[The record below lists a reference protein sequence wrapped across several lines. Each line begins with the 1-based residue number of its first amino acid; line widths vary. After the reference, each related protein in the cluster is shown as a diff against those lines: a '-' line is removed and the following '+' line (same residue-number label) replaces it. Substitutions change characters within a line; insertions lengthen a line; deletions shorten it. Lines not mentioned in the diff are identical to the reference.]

1 MGKGRGWHG
10 ESGRHRKA
18 ALGIKTASPRPAAM
32 GKLTKELLTEM
43 DGREISS
50 LHYETV
56 IGVRGSEVID
66 AGKVID
72 VLDTPKKVKRLWDE
86 LIYQEYGTTD
96 MASIAAMEGF

>member
-10 ESGRHRKA
+10 DPEGHSKA
-18 ALGIKTASPRPAAM
+18 ARGIKVVSPRPQRM
-32 GKLTKELLTEM
+32 GKRTRELLTEM
-43 DGREISS
+43 DGREIRSI
-50 LHYETV
+50 HYETV

-86 LIYQEYGTTD
+86 LTYQEYGTTD
-96 MASIAAMEGF
+96 VATIAAMEGF